1 MGKKKRPLPET
12 LGLPP
17 GGVETHA
24 HLDMDP
30 LNQDL
35 DAVIRRAAL
44 CGVSRIG
51 QVFLG
56 PRAYRAGRAAFE
68 AHPGVFFLLGTH
80 PHDAKDLTADD
91 LEATAAAF
99 RADPRLRA
107 LGEIGLDYHY
117 DLSPR
122 ETQRAAFRDQLALAR
137 ELDVPVVVHSREAWD
152 DTVNI
157 LLDMGFHNR
166 PLLWHCFTENVACL
180 DEVTTHG
187 WMLSL
192 PGPVTYPR
200 NEALRAAAAA
210 APGDRLVL
218 ETDSPFLSPDP
229 YRGKVNEPAL
239 LGFTA
244 LAVAALRGQDPAELW
259 LLAAANASRFFGL

>member
-12 LGLPP
+12 LGLPS

-24 HLDMDP
+24 HLDMPP
-30 LNQDL
+30 LRDDL
-35 DAVIRRAAL
+35 DAVIERAAR

-56 PRAYRAGRAAFE
+56 PQAYHAGHAAF
-68 AHPGVFFLLGTH
+68 AGHPGVFFLLGTH
-80 PHDAKDLTADD
+80 PHDAKDLTPDG

-122 ETQRAAFRDQLALAR
+122 ETQRAAFADQLALAR
-137 ELDVPVVVHSREAWD
+137 ELDVPVVIHSREAWG
-152 DTVNI
+152 DTMDI
-157 LLDMGFHNR
+157 LSDMGFHKR
-166 PLLWHCFTENVACL
+166 PLLWHCFTETVARM
-180 DEVTTHG
+180 DEVVAHG

-192 PGPVTYPR
+192 PGPVTYPK
-200 NEALRAAAAA
+200 NEALREAAAAV
-210 APGDRLVL
+210 PRDRLVL

-229 YRGKVNEPAL
+229 YRGKTNEPAL

-244 LAVAALRGQDPAELW
+244 LAVAALRGQEPAALW
-259 LLAAANASRFFGL
+259 LEAAANAERFFGL